1 MVDAASMAD
10 KSADLASME
19 AVKESGAFDELMGVA
34 TTLIGLLPTYA
45 TIGFWAPVMLIV
57 LRILQ
62 VYQRVVNG
70 AVQH

>member
-1 MVDAASMAD
+1 MAD